1 MVLLAAVA
9 RLLPDDRERSADI
22 RCIKEMAAG
31 DASGL
36 SAIYDRHST
45 AVYSLA
51 LRIVREESEAEDVV
65 QEVFAQAWR
74 QAGRYD
80 ARRGSVIAWLLI
92 MTRTRAI
99 DRLRMRQA
107 RPDRQSTPDPAVLE
121 QLPAASADPASG
133 MVAQEDA
140 QRVRQALDAKR
151 GDEAKLRSVW
161 ERLTTKSG
169 PYEDQMFVDQL
180 NNVNRVISEADQK
193 VPASAIERF
202 NQLMKEWTAL
212 KVDAEGALK

>member
-9 RLLPDDRERSADI
+9 RLLPEDRERSADV
-22 RCIKEMAAG
+22 RRIKEMAAG

-74 QAGRYD
+74 QADRYD

-107 RPDRQSTPDPAVLE
+107 RPDRQSTPDPGVLD
-121 QLPAASADPASG
+121 QLPAAGEDPASG
-133 MVAQEDA
+133 LVAQEDA
-140 QRVRQALDAKR
+140 LRVRQAL
-151 GDEAKLRSVW
+151 EALPLLQRMAIELAFFEGLTQSEIAERLEQPLGTVKTRIRLALGKLRDV
-161 ERLTTKSG
+161 LAG
-169 PYEDQMFVDQL
+169 V
-180 NNVNRVISEADQK
+180 V
-193 VPASAIERF
+193 
-202 NQLMKEWTAL
+202 
-212 KVDAEGALK
+212 

>member
-121 QLPAASADPASG
+121 QLAAASADPASG

-140 QRVRQALDAKR
+140 QRVRQALDGLPLLQRMAIELAFFE
-151 GDEAKLRSVW
+151 GLTQSEIA
-161 ERLTTKSG
+161 ERLEQPLGTVKTRIRLGLLKMR
-169 PYEDQMFVDQL
+169 D
-180 NNVNRVISEADQK
+180 
-193 VPASAIERF
+193 
-202 NQLMKEWTAL
+202 AL
-212 KVDAEGALK
+212 GGATV

>member
-9 RLLPDDRERSADI
+9 RLLPEDRERSADI
-22 RCIKEMAAG
+22 RRITEMAQG

-36 SAIYDRHST
+36 SEIYDRHST

-74 QAGRYD
+74 QADRYD

-107 RPDRQSTPDPAVLE
+107 RPDRQSTPDPLVLE
-121 QLPAASADPASG
+121 QLPAAGEDPASG
-133 MVAQEDA
+133 LVAQEDE
-140 QRVRQALDAKR
+140 QRVREALEELPLLQRIAIELAFFEGLSQSEIAERLEQPLGTVKTR
-151 GDEAKLRSVW
+151 IRMGLLKLRDV
-161 ERLTTKSG
+161 LG
-169 PYEDQMFVDQL
+169 
-180 NNVNRVISEADQK
+180 
-193 VPASAIERF
+193 
-202 NQLMKEWTAL
+202 
-212 KVDAEGALK
+212 GAAV